1 MSPVLLDST
10 ILIAHLRGDERAR
23 DLLLGRDRRDVLVSV
38 LSRTEIEGFMRSH
51 ERRAV
56 ARLFSAVTTK
66 DVTDLVARRAGGW
79 LRQHRASHPGIDL
92 VDYLIAATAAE
103 HHADLVTLNTKHFP
117 MFPDLEPPWP
127 VGRR

>member
-1 MSPVLLDST
+1 MSRLLLDST

-23 DLLLGRDRRDVLVSV
+23 DLLLSRGRDDLLVSV

-56 ARLFSAVTTK
+56 ARLFSAVTTR

-79 LRQHRASHPGIDL
+79 LRRYRASHPGIDV

-103 HHADLVTLNTKHFP
+103 HHADLVTLNVKHFP
-117 MFPDLEPPWP
+117 MFKDLEPAWS
-127 VGRR
+127 

>member
-1 MSPVLLDST
+1 VSPVLLDST
-10 ILIAHLRGDERAR
+10 ILIAQLRGDERAR
-23 DLLLGRDRRDVLVSV
+23 DLLLSHRRDDVLVSV

-56 ARLFSAVTTK
+56 ARLFSVVTMK
-66 DVTDLVARRAGGW
+66 DVTDLVARRAGAW
-79 LRQHRASHPGIDL
+79 LRQFRASHPGVDL

-103 HHADLVTLNTKHFP
+103 HHADLVTLNIKHFP

-127 VGRR
+127 DASP